1 MICFFQLYY
10 GGNII
15 RINKRNG
22 STLIEL
28 IVVVAIIA
36 VLFIVALPKYN
47 SLQQSNQ
54 LNVSALTVSD
64 VIDKTRQYSLSPRSD
79 SAKEI
84 AGYCY
89 NFTEGAASQW
99 SVGELYFL
107 PENKNNI
114 CADATIIERGELPE
128 NIWLKCQNCSVA
140 FVANSSSGNDINQGY
155 PLVDGDINYNLQ
167 NTKTGA
173 QKTVTLR
180 ENGVVDVSR

>member
-1 MICFFQLYY
+1 MF
-10 GGNII
+10 
-15 RINKRNG
+15 
-22 STLIEL
+22 
-28 IVVVAIIA
+28 IA
-36 VLFIVALPKYN
+36 ALPKYN

-54 LNVSALTVSD
+54 LNVSVLTVSD
-64 VIDKTRQYSLSPRSD
+64 VIDKTRQYSLSPRRD

-89 NFTEGAASQW
+89 KFTEGVASQW

-107 PENKNNI
+107 SENQNNV
-114 CADATIIERGELPE
+114 CDGAAIIERGELPE

-140 FVANSSSGNDINQGY
+140 FVANSSSGNNIGQGDALIDSDI
-155 PLVDGDINYNLQ
+155 IYNLQ

-180 ENGVVDVSR
+180 ENGVVDVSQ